1 MTVLRSAA
9 QVDALLGTLNAE
21 IQYFIVPENHECP
34 KQEVFQFV
42 ASGAHPDIKLFFY
55 DAVNPAAFD
64 RLAERNTG
72 FEMYPV
78 YRICV
83 FCGDVFDRLTE
94 KGSYV
99 DRTRESLFLA
109 FNIHALADSLSGS

>member
-21 IQYFIVPENHECP
+21 IQYVIVPENHECP
-34 KQEVFQFV
+34 QQEGFQLV
-42 ASGAHPDIKLFFY
+42 ASGAHPEVKLFFY

-64 RLAERNTG
+64 RLDERNTG

-83 FCGDVFDRLTE
+83 FCGDVFDRP
-94 KGSYV
+94 
-99 DRTRESLFLA
+99 
-109 FNIHALADSLSGS
+109 